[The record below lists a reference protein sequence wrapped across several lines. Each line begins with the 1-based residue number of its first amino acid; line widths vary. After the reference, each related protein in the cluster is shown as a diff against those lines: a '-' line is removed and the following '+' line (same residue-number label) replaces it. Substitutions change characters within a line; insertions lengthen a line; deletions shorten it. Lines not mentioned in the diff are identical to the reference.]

1 MADTITRSPPPV
13 VRALVGT
20 AGLTA
25 ALLAMDGLRMFAN
38 APLTERWLQV
48 ETHLYYALLTLLLPC
63 AFLVYPLTRAW
74 WRWLVDVPLALAA
87 AGAGGFLFVHAVAIL
102 DNGWEFGAPLYMV
115 VVASLT
121 WALVLEALRRAGGIT
136 LTLIAAL
143 FSLYPLIADHMP
155 DPLSGLSASFGE
167 VAAYH
172 VLSTESLLGI
182 PFRAFANLVI
192 GFLVFGVALQ
202 HTGGG
207 RFFIDLAFALL
218 GAVRGGAAKVAIL
231 ASGLMG
237 SMSGSVI
244 THVLTVMGSTA
255 FVMAAILEMPYY
267 QVALAATIPALLY
280 FTGLF
285 IQIDLHAAREG
296 LEAEDAD
303 ALPQLG
309 ATLAGGWHYLGVFAL
324 LVVLLVYLQ
333 REAQAP
339 WMATG
344 VLLVLNQLRS
354 ADRWDLRATGNFLYA
369 GAALLV
375 EIMVVL
381 AGVGLIVGAL
391 SLTVVPGG
399 RFDAD
404 AVDHRCRHQF
414 PAGHRHDRHR
424 CLHLS
429 RGGAG
434 AGAGGG
440 WSAAAGRAPVHPVL
454 GDVVVHHAAGGTGR
468 IRRRQHRRGA
478 AHANRLHRHA
488 PGRRHLSD
496 PVPVRVESRIPA
508 GRAVV
513 ARRPGDRCVSGRYLA
528 HRHGAAG
535 LGATTGGGGYAGA
548 CGGWHRRYSDRHA
561 VHAALTGCRKVLLA
575 FAKHAQANAR
585 FRLGS
590 QFIRLPVHEAL
601 PMIALDHLSI
611 FVSDEQVSRDWYV
624 DHFGFTVEF
633 EVPERHTVA
642 LIDDNEFTLFL
653 VRDAERAAHPSCI
666 PALQVEDV
674 HAHNIS
680 LRAAGADIVAEPGHR
695 YWGFGL
701 EVRDPDGYLLHVW
714 DAETMAAAQ

>member
-244 THVLTVMGSTA
+244 TNVLTTGQLTIPAMRRAGLRPEYAAGVEACASTGGVLLPPVMGSTA

-391 SLTVVPGG
+391 SLTGLSGTLVNELLFLAGGSTLMLLIIGAATSFLLGIGMTVTAAYIFLAVVLAPALVEGG
-399 RFDAD
+399 LPPLG
-404 AVDHRCRHQF
+404 V
-414 PAGHRHDRHR
+414 
-424 CLHLS
+424 HLFILYWAMLS
-429 RGGAG
+429 FITPPVALGAFAAASIAG
-434 AGAGGG
+434 ARPMRTGFTAMRLGGVIYLIPFLFVWNPAFLLDAPWWRVGLATGVCLAGIWLIAMGLQGWVPRLGAVGML
-440 WSAAAGRAPVHPVL
+440 ARVAAGI
-454 GDVVVHHAAGGTGR
+454 AGTV
-468 IRRRQHRRGA
+468 IA
-478 AHANRLHRHA
+478 M
-488 PGRRHLSD
+488 LSTQ
-496 PVPVRVESRIPA
+496 
-508 GRAVV
+508 
-513 ARRPGDRCVSGRYLA
+513 L
-528 HRHGAAG
+528 
-535 LGATTGGGGYAGA
+535 
-548 CGGWHRRYSDRHA
+548 
-561 VHAALTGCRKVLLA
+561 
-575 FAKHAQANAR
+575 
-585 FRLGS
+585 
-590 QFIRLPVHEAL
+590 
-601 PMIALDHLSI
+601 
-611 FVSDEQVSRDWYV
+611 
-624 DHFGFTVEF
+624 
-633 EVPERHTVA
+633 
-642 LIDDNEFTLFL
+642 
-653 VRDAERAAHPSCI
+653 
-666 PALQVEDV
+666 
-674 HAHNIS
+674 
-680 LRAAGADIVAEPGHR
+680 
-695 YWGFGL
+695 
-701 EVRDPDGYLLHVW
+701 
-714 DAETMAAAQ
+714 